1 MLPTERTT
9 AHRPPSASLR
19 REIIAILGFKLLALL
34 ALYFLFF
41 DQRPEITPTR
51 VEQRLLETPSAT
63 ERLP

>member
-1 MLPTERTT
+1 MPSIERTT
-9 AHRPPSASLR
+9 HSPQSASLR

-41 DQRPEITPTR
+41 DRRPEITPTR

-63 ERLP
+63 ERQP